1 MAVLKSGSK
10 GTDVK
15 NVQTLLNKAGAKP
28 KLKVD
33 GIFGPLT
40 EAAVKAFQKK
50 CKLKPDGIIGKKTMP
65 VLKFGRPLPVMT
77 EEDFSKRVKYAKQV
91 RVHNKQ
97 MITSYELIEKSLTQL
112 AKITAKETP
121 KAGKAVA
128 ENQVIWEK
136 IITMSEEVAAKQVA
150 FAAIVE
156 KSPEKAE
163 KLLRECEDLV
173 SKVEAYSAANLL
185 PNLEKANNSLS
196 LIRLE
201 MELAQG
207 LFKKQIDAIAK
218 DFKRIKESLK

>member
-1 MAVLKSGSK
+1 MAILKQGSK
-10 GTDVK
+10 GSDVK
-15 NVQTLLNKAGAKP
+15 NIQTLLNKAGAKP

-40 EAAVKAFQKK
+40 DAAVRAFQKK
-50 CKLKPDGIIGKKTMP
+50 CKLKPDGKIGPKTMP

-77 EEDFSKRVKYAKQV
+77 EDDFSKRVAYAKKV

-97 MITSYELIEKSLTQL
+97 MIASYQMIEKSLAQL
-112 AKITAKETP
+112 AKVTSKETP

-128 ENQVIWEK
+128 ENQVFWEK
-136 IITMSEEVAAKQVA
+136 IISMSEAVAAKQA
-150 FAAIVE
+150 EFAAVVE

-207 LFKKQIDAIAK
+207 LFKKQIDAIFK
-218 DFKRIKESLK
+218 DSKRIKESLK